1 MTRTDALKGAYV
13 ARIVL
18 LLATVIGA
26 EVLARRGAVA
36 PATAL
41 GVLFVALL
49 LSNRI
54 QAHFWIEL
62 LAGLRAL
69 DQRDYAASKVHSERF
84 LAQLRERPWLKRLIW
99 LGPSSYALSAEALA
113 LNNLGAAEMGL
124 GEFDAARARF
134 DQAIALDPQGPLP
147 YRNKGALIL
156 RTASSAEALPWL
168 QKAEALGLREDF
180 TDRWMMS
187 SQWRN
192 AKRLA
197 TDAGRRSPSEE
208 PPVTG
213 AFIVYALDAEKTPFE
228 VAVAG
233 LEEVF
238 GMTGQQAIATALRVS
253 QSGRAACAGFDDL
266 EVARG
271 RTQALEAFG
280 HARGH
285 VLPCV
290 VEPGEVEAYSG
301 DDEPRTET

>member
-26 EVLARRGAVA
+26 EVLAHRGAVV

-41 GVLFVALL
+41 GVLFIALL
-49 LSNRI
+49 LSGRI
-54 QAHFWIEL
+54 QAHFWFEL

-69 DQRDYAASKVHSERF
+69 NQRDYGASKVHSERF
-84 LAQLRERPWLKRLIW
+84 LAQLHERPWLKRLIW

-113 LNNLGAAEMGL
+113 LNNLGAPEMSL

-134 DQAIALDPQGPLP
+134 DQAIALDPPGPLP
-147 YRNKGALIL
+147 YSNMGALIL
-156 RTASSAEALPWL
+156 RTGSSAEALPWFR
-168 QKAEALGLREDF
+168 KAEALGLRQDF

-187 SQWRN
+187 SQRRN
-192 AKRLA
+192 VERSA
-197 TDAGRRSPSEE
+197 TGADRRAPAGEPPVE

-213 AFIVYALDAEKTPFE
+213 AFIVYVLDDEKTPLE

-238 GMTGQQAIATALRVS
+238 NMTGQQAIATALRIDK
-253 QSGRAACAGFDDL
+253 SGRAACAGFDDL
-266 EVARG
+266 ETARG
-271 RTQALEAFG
+271 RAQALEAF
-280 HARGH
+280 AQTRGH
-285 VLPCV
+285 VLNCL
-290 VEPGEVEAYSG
+290 VEPGEAEACLG
-301 DDEPRTET
+301 DN